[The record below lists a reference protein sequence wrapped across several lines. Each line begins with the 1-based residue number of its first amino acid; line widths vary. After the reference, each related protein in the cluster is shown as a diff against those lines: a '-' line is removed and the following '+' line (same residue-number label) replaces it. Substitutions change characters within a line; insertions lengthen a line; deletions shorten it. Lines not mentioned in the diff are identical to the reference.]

1 MRSRMSAKPVE
12 VVRLNGGGAGCHDRF
27 YSRRPVGGE
36 VFLLTSPFIEPTSR
50 DLCSLLRVTDNPSKW
65 FRKQWRRYSRVIVP
79 PSFSTSEKRL
89 LGLYAIRAKSTPKY
103 EAFRLEQTRER
114 LQRA

>member
-1 MRSRMSAKPVE
+1 MSAKLVE

-50 DLCSLLRVTDNPSKW
+50 TSCQFVNAGQVLATDLT
-65 FRKQWRRYSRVIVP
+65 
-79 PSFSTSEKRL
+79 
-89 LGLYAIRAKSTPKY
+89 
-103 EAFRLEQTRER
+103 
-114 LQRA
+114 